1 MITVDSRREVEVIA
15 SLVGVVVLDANRKTY
30 RTNAEGEFVER
41 RTGDTFNAR
50 GMEGVLPLTLVD
62 APLDGSVLDGLEHAL
77 WSAEQIKWCNDVFL
91 RYGSGVA
98 EGEEFYDHE
107 DARLKAFKEAFEV

>member
-1 MITVDSRREVEVIA
+1 MITVDSRKEVEVVA
-15 SLVGVVVLDANRKTY
+15 SLVGVVVLDASRKTY

-62 APLDGSVLDGLEHAL
+62 APLDGSVLDDLEHAL
-77 WSAEQIKWCNDVFL
+77 WSAKHIRQCNDLLL
-91 RYGSGVA
+91 RYGSDVA
-98 EGEEFYDHE
+98 EEFYDHSG
-107 DARLKAFKEAFEV
+107 ARLKAFKEAFSI